1 MRPKTPTLTVSPRVA
16 TLEAGSNLTL
26 TCVTPSV
33 SSASRTIYNF
43 WHDDKL
49 CGSHVSGVHHIP
61 EVTSPDDS
69 GNYTC
74 TASIKSHD
82 SLHTGSHSVT
92 VVGKSGSNKVGDQS
106 IQYGF

>member
-1 MRPKTPTLTVSPRVA
+1 MVSKPTIGASSESPR
-16 TLEAGSNLTL
+16 AGDDLTL

-33 SSASRTIYNF
+33 SLTSRTIYNF